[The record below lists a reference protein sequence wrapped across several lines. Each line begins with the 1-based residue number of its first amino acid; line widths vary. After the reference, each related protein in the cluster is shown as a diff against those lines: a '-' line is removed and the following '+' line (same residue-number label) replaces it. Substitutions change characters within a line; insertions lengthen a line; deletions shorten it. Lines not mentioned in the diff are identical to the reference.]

1 MLDFIMGWILGKNS
15 NKIINNTTPTELIL
29 PVEKVEKPKKI
40 RYVEIKEL
48 YNISSSLEEAYKVY
62 EDNGLITLY
71 KDGNI
76 YYYLKK
82 EIEEDLIYWGDNKI
96 YDNI

>member
-15 NKIINNTTPTELIL
+15 NKIINNTTPTKLIL
-29 PVEKVEKPKKI
+29 PIEKVEKPKKI

-62 EDNGLITLY
+62 EDNELVTLY

-76 YYYLKK
+76 YYYLEK

>member
-15 NKIINNTTPTELIL
+15 NKIINNTAPTELIL
-29 PVEKVEKPKKI
+29 PIGKVEKSKKI

-62 EDNGLITLY
+62 EDNELVTLY

-76 YYYLKK
+76 YYYLEK
-82 EIEEDLIYWGDNKI
+82 EIEEDLIYWGDSKI

>member
-15 NKIINNTTPTELIL
+15 NKIINNTAPTELIL
-29 PVEKVEKPKKI
+29 PIKKVEKPKKI

-62 EDNGLITLY
+62 EDNELVTLY

-76 YYYLKK
+76 YYYLEK
-82 EIEEDLIYWGDNKI
+82 EIEEDLIYWGDSKI

>member
-29 PVEKVEKPKKI
+29 PIEKVEKPKKI

-48 YNISSSLEEAYKVY
+48 YNIPSSLEEAYRLY
-62 EDNGLITLY
+62 DNNNLITLY

-76 YYYLKK
+76 YYYLEH
-82 EIEEDLIYWGDNKI
+82 EIEEDLIYWGDSKI

>member
-15 NKIINNTTPTELIL
+15 NKIINNTTSTELIL

-76 YYYLKK
+76 YYYLEK